1 MELRGRTNSGV
12 RPSQIMLW
20 TWAKWLYP
28 SECFG
33 SLICKMGITLTPL
46 RGAGKRNL
54 NHLIRQVTVSRTLQ
68 KLTD

>member
-12 RPSQIMLW
+12 RPSQIVLW

-54 NHLIRQVTVSRTLQ
+54 TT
-68 KLTD
+68 